1 LIKQKGRHV
10 VLSPGVPAK
19 VVRRAPLAGI
29 AVVSIGLVLAACGGG
44 GSSGP
49 SAEQVAQLRRQGA
62 EHVHKE
68 ERIRRLERELKG
80 VKHKVKTT
88 TAPTSVRV
96 ESSTPTPV
104 APTEPTP
111 TSTSSSSIRS
121 CDQNISADE
130 ATSCPLAENVFVSYW
145 EDYESSGEEPE
156 TYLTAYSPTSQQSYG
171 LNCTFD
177 GTTVDCT
184 GGSEI
189 FVTFPMWAVR
199 VY

>member
-1 LIKQKGRHV
+1 LIKQKGKHV
-10 VLSPGVPAK
+10 VLSPGALAK
-19 VVRRAPLAGI
+19 ALRGAPLVGI
-29 AVVSIGLVLAACGGG
+29 AVVSTGLLLAACGGG

-49 SAEQVAQLRRQGA
+49 SPEQVARFKRQGA

-80 VKHKVKTT
+80 MKHKVGTKTT
-88 TAPTSVRV
+88 PTTVRIESSAPTAAV
-96 ESSTPTPV
+96 
-104 APTEPTP
+104 PTEPTSSP
-111 TSTSSSSIRS
+111 SSSIRS

-130 ATSCPLAENVFVSYW
+130 ATSCPLAENVFVAYW
-145 EDYESSGEEPE
+145 EEYESVGEEPE
-156 TYLTAYSPTSQQSYG
+156 TYVTAYSPTSQQSYG
-171 LNCTFD
+171 LSCTSD
-177 GTTVDCT
+177 GTTVGCA